1 MFMICYDLSVKVADP
16 KELRATSDVVKF
28 FQLSTLA
35 GKYASE
41 VCIN

>member
-1 MFMICYDLSVKVADP
+1 MFMICYDLSVKIVEP
-16 KELRATSDVVKF
+16 NELWASRDVVKF